1 MTGRDNHD
9 AWAQEI
15 PSEIAFWRHYLASRG
30 DRWPEEFVERFDP
43 ESAFVGRFAEPAARL
58 DGPVVRLLDVGA
70 GPLTTVGKRLPGKE
84 LIVEACD
91 PLAPGYDALLDELG
105 LVPPVRTVACDGE
118 KLLER
123 YAPES
128 FDVTHARNAIDHAYD
143 PFAVIAGM
151 LAVTR
156 AGGFVALGHETNEAV
171 RESYVGFHQWNFE
184 RDPAGA
190 FLIWHPDGVVD
201 VSGRLAPLATI
212 EVLLTDDGGW
222 ADVIITRRPET
233 AGLSPEAIAAAAGL
247 TAGFDRPVVRVHR
260 AGDPLPPAAG
270 EAMLV
275 ASLDA
280 GDVLPAGFDARHPA
294 VGELVLARDAVALAL
309 PGGGR
314 LVRAQE
320 LRSPR
325 RASSRPCVVVV
336 LGFHRSGTSMTTE
349 LLHRLGAHV
358 GPLDGLL
365 AADALDNP
373 RGYWEPR
380 RLIELNDQLLAAL
393 GGSAIDPPRLDAG
406 WQRDPSL
413 DMLRREAAAWLA
425 STFGEAPVWA
435 LKDPRLC
442 LTLPFWQ
449 ELLAEHTDDVRYV
462 LCLRSP
468 VETAASLLRRPYD
481 PPLAAAEWGEQ
492 WLAHIG
498 AALAAT
504 RGAPRL
510 LVAYDDLLREDAEE
524 AARLADFAGLPR
536 DRAASA
542 AAIEPGL
549 RHHTGSLVA
558 TAEDDG
564 ISAAAR
570 GAYLVLLAA
579 ARVRRAGE
587 ASALAEALEAMAV
600 EHARAPRAT
609 AATEP
614 PLRGALVDALGE
626 LQLADRSIEVLRE
639 QAEAHRRQATALQAR
654 LADAR

>member
-1 MTGRDNHD
+1 VTGRANHD

-15 PSEIAFWRHYLASRG
+15 PSEIAFWRHYLATRG
-30 DRWPEEFVERFDP
+30 DRWPKEFVERFDP
-43 ESAFVGRFAEPAARL
+43 ESAFAGRFADRVAAL
-58 DGPVVRLLDVGA
+58 DGPTVRLLDVGA
-70 GPLTTVGKRLPGKE
+70 GPLTTVGKRLPGKQ

-105 LVPPVRTVACDGE
+105 LEPPVRTVACDGE
-118 KLLER
+118 RLLER

-143 PFAVIAGM
+143 PFAVIVAM
-151 LAVTR
+151 LAITR

-171 RESYVGFHQWNFE
+171 RERYVGFHQWNFE

-190 FLIWHPDGVVD
+190 FLIWHPEGVVD
-201 VSGRLAPLATI
+201 VSARLASLATI

-233 AGLSPEAIAAAAGL
+233 AGMSPDAIAATAGL
-247 TAGFDRPVVRVHR
+247 TAGFDRAVVRVHR
-260 AGDPLPPAAG
+260 AGQPLPPAG
-270 EAMLV
+270 QEAMLV
-275 ASLDA
+275 ATFDA
-280 GDVLPAGFDARHPA
+280 GDVLPDDLDGRHPA
-294 VGELVLARDAVALAL
+294 VGELILDRDAVALAL

-314 LVRAQE
+314 LVRAQA
-320 LRSPR
+320 LRIQPR
-325 RASSRPCVVVV
+325 AVGGPRVIVV
-336 LGFHRSGTSMTTE
+336 LGFHRSGTSMTAQ
-349 LLHRLGAHV
+349 LLHRLGAGV

-393 GGSAIDPPRLDAG
+393 GGSAIDPPPLDPG
-406 WQRDPSL
+406 WHRDASL
-413 DMLRREAAAWLA
+413 DMLRLEAAAWLERA
-425 STFGEAPVWA
+425 FGDAPVWA

-442 LTLPFWQ
+442 LTLPFWL
-449 ELLAEHTDDVRYV
+449 ELLAAHTDDVRYV

-481 PPLAAAEWGEQ
+481 PPVGAAEWGEQ
-492 WLAHIG
+492 WLVHTG

-504 RGAPRL
+504 RGTPRL
-510 LVAYDDLLREDAEE
+510 LVAYDDLLREGAAE
-524 AARLADFAGLPR
+524 AARLADFAGLPC
-536 DRAASA
+536 DPAAIA

-549 RHHTGSLVA
+549 RHHARSLLA
-558 TAEDDG
+558 TAEDPG

-570 GAYLVLLAA
+570 GAYLSLVAA
-579 ARVRRAGE
+579 ARARRSGE
-587 ASALAEALEAMAV
+587 APELADALEAMAV
-600 EHARAPRAT
+600 ELARAPRA
-609 AATEP
+609 AAVAEP

-626 LQLADRSIEVLRE
+626 LQVADRSLDVLRE